1 MVAAADLDAAA
12 AGLAARLAAQP
23 PLAVRGARRAID
35 AAWYRSPEESLSVAV
50 EEQIRC
56 LRSEDFKE
64 AGQAMAEGRSPQWR
78 GR

>member
-1 MVAAADLDAAA
+1 VAL
-12 AGLAARLAAQP
+12 
-23 PLAVRGARRAID
+23 
-35 AAWYRSPEESLSVAV
+35 

-64 AGQAMAEGRSPQWR
+64 AGQAMAEGRTPQWQ